1 MLILGSRLL
10 SVPIM
15 SLQTG
20 TKLAQTN
27 SPVIDPSNLKIV
39 AYEVTGSL
47 LSSKNALLLTADIR
61 ELGKLGM
68 IIDSSDEFVE
78 PNDVVSV
85 AKIRD
90 LNFKL
95 IGLPVI
101 DEMRHKLGKVED
113 YSVDTDSYIL
123 QHLHVKRGLLKSL
136 SETELVIH
144 RSQIVE
150 INDNNIVVKTT
161 AKKLEPV
168 VVKPEQL
175 SYINPFRSVTPQTD
189 HSDTNN

>member
-1 MLILGSRLL
+1 
-10 SVPIM
+10 M

-27 SPVIDPSNLKIV
+27 TPIIDPSNLKII
-39 AYEVTGSL
+39 AYEIVGPL
-47 LSSKNALLLTADIR
+47 LSNSNALLLTADVL

-78 PNDVVSV
+78 PDDVISV

-101 DEMRHKLGKVED
+101 DEMKHKLGKIED
-113 YSVDTDSYIL
+113 YSVDTDSYIV
-123 QHLHVKRGLLKSL
+123 QQLHVKRGLLKSF

-150 INDNNIVVKTT
+150 INDDNIIVKTT
-161 AKKLEPV
+161 AKKLEPIA
-168 VVKPEQL
+168 VKPEQL
-175 SYINPFRSVTPQTD
+175 SYINPFRSATPQTD
-189 HSDTNN
+189 NSDASS

>member
-27 SPVIDPSNLKIV
+27 SPIIDPSNLKIV
-39 AYEVTGSL
+39 AYEITGPL
-47 LSSKNALLLTADIR
+47 LNNKTVLLLTADIR

-68 IIDSSDEFVE
+68 IIDSNDEFIE
-78 PNDVVSV
+78 PDDVVAV
-85 AKIRD
+85 AKISS

-95 IGLPVI
+95 NGLSVI
-101 DEMRHKLGKVED
+101 DEARHKLGKVED
-113 YSVDTDSYIL
+113 YSVDTDSYTI
-123 QHLHVKRGLLKSL
+123 QHLHVKRGLLKSF

-150 INDNNIVVKTT
+150 INDDSIIVKST
-161 AKKLEPV
+161 AKKIAPAM
-168 VVKPEQL
+168 VKPEQL
-175 SYINPFRSVTPQTD
+175 SYINPFRSPTPQADHTD
-189 HSDTNN
+189 TTN